1 MTSAADALPTLS
13 RTELDRLAAD
23 FRRIVARG
31 GHEGKPWS
39 EEFKASARE
48 AYTECL
54 AEVKAAEAR
63 AATGSQPAL
72 FILQDKSRAA

>member
-39 EEFKASARE
+39 EEFKASARAVLKE
-48 AYTECL
+48 R
-54 AEVKAAEAR
+54 EV
-63 AATGSQPAL
+63 TP
-72 FILQDKSRAA
+72 